1 MTELYQQET
10 FEPLTDTPWNEARVA
25 DAVQAIATAA
35 ENAFHDENLWP
46 SGEWES
52 WQNALPL
59 KSLYVGA
66 SGVVWALHALRSRGR
81 AEGRLDLANAI
92 ARTHEAWQNEP
103 DLMRDTELPTKAE
116 AALLTGESGILMT
129 AWLIE
134 PTQERADRLHD
145 RIRENADNEAIEI
158 MWGSPGTMLA
168 AAELHRRT
176 AEERWADAWRESAQI
191 LLESR
196 EDDGLWTKKLY
207 GDTSRSL
214 TPPHGVT
221 GIVQALRSTDLLDTD
236 QLERDTNAILRRNAV
251 FEDALA
257 NWPTRDKHGLVAP
270 DGEVRLQWCCGSPGI
285 VIAAGPYLDEDLLLA
300 GAELIWHAG
309 AHQDE
314 KGPSICHGT
323 AGNGYALLRTFE
335 RTQDELWLERARRFA
350 MHALEQVER
359 REARYSLWTGDVGTA
374 LFASDCLDARPRYP
388 ILETWA

>member
-1 MTELYQQET
+1 MGRG
-10 FEPLTDTPWNEARVA
+10 ARRRR
-25 DAVQAIATAA
+25 DPGNRRPPPRTRSTTR
-35 ENAFHDENLWP
+35 DLWP

-81 AEGRLDLANAI
+81 ADGRLDLANAI

-103 DLMRDTELPTKAE
+103 DLMRDTELPTTAE

-176 AEERWADAWRESAQI
+176 GEERWADAWRESAQI

-221 GIVQALRSTDLLDTD
+221 GIVQAFRSTDFLDTD

-251 FEDALA
+251 FEDGLA

-300 GAELIWHAG
+300 GAELIWQAG
-309 AHQDE
+309 AHEDE

-359 REARYSLWTGDVGTA
+359 REPRYSLWTGDVGAA